1 MTVTKDR
8 KLEILKGFQKHE
20 GDTGSADVQIA
31 LLTDRINGMT
41 VHMRGSTRDYSSR
54 RGLLRMVSNR
64 RSLLDYVRKNEPA
77 KYLELISRLNIRK

>member
-20 GDTGSADVQIA
+20 GDTGSADVQFA
-31 LLTDRINGMT
+31 LLTDRINSMT

-64 RSLLDYVRKNEPA
+64 RSLLDYVRKNDPA
-77 KYLELISRLNIRK
+77 RYLELISRLNIRK

>member
-20 GDTGSADVQIA
+20 GDSGSADVQIA
-31 LLTDRINGMT
+31 LLTDRINSMT

-54 RGLLRMVSNR
+54 RGLLKMVSNR
-64 RSLLDYVRKNEPA
+64 RSLLDYVRKNDHA
-77 KYLELISRLNIRK
+77 RYLELISRLNIRK